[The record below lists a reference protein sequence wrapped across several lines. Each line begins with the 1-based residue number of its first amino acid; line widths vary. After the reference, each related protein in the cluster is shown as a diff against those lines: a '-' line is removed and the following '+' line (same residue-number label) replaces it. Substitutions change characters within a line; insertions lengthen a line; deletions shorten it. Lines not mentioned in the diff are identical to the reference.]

1 MLPEMTT
8 LPGKAD
14 EFGLRKCCAANIYHP
29 LKLADSQLF
38 LFFFM
43 LVNQDELEI
52 FEHLSEKR
60 QGFSFQSNR
69 NLEILSRDIFLRL
82 KLYDSN
88 LSIP

>member
-1 MLPEMTT
+1 MLCSHYQSPLEIGR
-8 LPGKAD
+8 LPVVP
-14 EFGLRKCCAANIYHP
+14 I
-29 LKLADSQLF
+29 
-38 LFFFM
+38 FFM